1 MSEVGPT
8 GGLSPS
14 DTHALMRLAWALS
27 RFREVYPKATLRQA
41 SAFLAVAVTPG
52 YGPTEYAKALGTV
65 QPVASRW
72 LLDLGSNGR
81 EHEGLGLLERR
92 VDPEN
97 LRQVQYTLTPDGDV
111 LARSIAQA
119 VRGKAGAH

>member
-1 MSEVGPT
+1 MSAVGST
-8 GGLSPS
+8 GVLNPS
-14 DTHALMRLAWALS
+14 DTRALMRLAWALD

-41 SAFLAVAVTPG
+41 SAFLAVAITPG

-72 LLDLGSNGR
+72 MLDLGANGR

-97 LRQVQYTLTPDGDV
+97 LRQIQYTLTPEGDE
-111 LARSIAQA
+111 LARRIAEA
-119 VRGKAGAH
+119 IRGRAGAH